1 MSNTTK
7 VIRDTPLQEITLRRY
22 EKPANLAGRQL
33 LKKLCLS
40 LGLLQPGDSRDVIV
54 DVLYVLLRAK
64 NSQSNAQN
72 SGKNNT
78 LQDQQTQNLN
88 IVQNL
93 LSSEDIVKLV
103 IEYRKQENLQ
113 LRGIASSNIRRQIKR
128 LRNLYL
134 VEKITNNYRI
144 TEHQKLHDTFEEKV
158 EKFMLASMLARVK
171 EYMHA
176 VDQEFS

>member
-1 MSNTTK
+1 MRGGNNLSNTQK
-7 VIRDTPLQEITLRRY
+7 VARDTPLQEITLRRY

-33 LKKLCLS
+33 LKKLLLS
-40 LGLLQPGDSRDVIV
+40 VGLLQPGDSRDVIV
-54 DVLYVLLRAK
+54 DVLYVLLKARSSQAVAGN
-64 NSQSNAQN
+64 NSKAAGN
-72 SGKNNT
+72 
-78 LQDQQTQNLN
+78 
-88 IVQNL
+88 VMQNL
-93 LSSEDIVKLV
+93 LSSDDIVKQV

-128 LRNLYL
+128 LRDLYL

-158 EKFMLASMLARVK
+158 EKFMLASMLTRVK